1 MEKDWIIKLILLVV
15 SFLFSALFSG
25 SEVSLFSLD
34 KKRGEF
40 FKDKKNL
47 VERYIVNLLDSP
59 RRLLVTILLGNTVF
73 NVAASILSV
82 SIALDYAKAHG
93 IPVDLILLIQII
105 LLTILILIFGEIT
118 PKIWA
123 SKYPARFARMAA
135 VPLYW
140 INVLLYP
147 FSQTITEITKATV
160 SKVKYDKKKT
170 ALYSSEL
177 KDLAD
182 LGVETGTIEQNEHDL
197 IDGLVSFGKIIAREV
212 MTPRVDINALPVD
225 ANLEESLKVITES
238 GHSRIPVYEENLD
251 NIVGI
256 LYAKDLLQFID
267 SQRTPQRISLKKLSR
282 KAYFIPETKL
292 ISELMHE
299 FQAKNIHVGI
309 VVDEYGGTSGLISL
323 EDIIEEIV
331 GEIRDEYDKEET
343 EIQEIG
349 ENKYLVLGKTDIAE
363 LNDKIGTNLEAES
376 DDFDTLGGFIFNYA
390 GEIPMEGRS
399 FKKGNFRYTVKEIE
413 NKRINKV
420 LIEKLDKQ

>member
-256 LYAKDLLQFID
+256 LYAKDLLKFID
-267 SQRTPQRISLKKLSR
+267 AQRTPQRISLKKLSR